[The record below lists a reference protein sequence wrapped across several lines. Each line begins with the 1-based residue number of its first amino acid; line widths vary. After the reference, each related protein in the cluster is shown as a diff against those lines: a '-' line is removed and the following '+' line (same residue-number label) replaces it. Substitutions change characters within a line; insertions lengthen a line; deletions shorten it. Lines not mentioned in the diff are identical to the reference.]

1 MEQQYILREM
11 HNKPITVMG
20 YNPARRELLVGF
32 EGLFNYMNQ
41 NIMYNHNNI

>member
-11 HNKPITVMG
+11 HNKPITVIG

-32 EGLFNYMNQ
+32 EG
-41 NIMYNHNNI
+41 MYIKLMTIDMLTF